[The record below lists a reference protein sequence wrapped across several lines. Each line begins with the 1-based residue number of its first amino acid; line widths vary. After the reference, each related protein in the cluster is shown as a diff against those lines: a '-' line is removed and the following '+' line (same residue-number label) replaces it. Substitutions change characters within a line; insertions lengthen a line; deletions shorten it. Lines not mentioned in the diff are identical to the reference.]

1 MFLLLQESPASYPFV
16 LPLPEILIYI
26 LLLINQKLSFPD
38 YQWVYLS
45 LSLLHAPE
53 YGSHQT
59 LFAHAVIYR
68 KESPTSSY
76 RQPGIPFQIQSLCT
90 PFLQGHLP
98 PLIQQGQ
105 ANNGNLFLSRGYF
118 WRWYFYL
125 VFVNI
130 VSNESL

>member
-1 MFLLLQESPASYPFV
+1 MFPLLQESQASSPFV
-16 LPLPEILIYI
+16 LPLLEIPIYI

-76 RQPGIPFQIQSLCT
+76 RQPGIPFQIPSLCT
-90 PFLQGHLP
+90 PFPQGHLL
-98 PLIQQGQ
+98 PLILQDQRQQWQ
-105 ANNGNLFLSRGYF
+105 SFPLSVLLLDEEVLSCSCKY
-118 WRWYFYL
+118 
-125 VFVNI
+125 NP
-130 VSNESL
+130 